1 MQGKNEQIKDIVHT
15 EKKARWNSDTKKF
28 FDEAEDHSLVLNAII
43 SLSCK
48 SQTGESFEELV
59 NALNDEKILRKI
71 KKINILDTTYLYRH
85 FYSEFSKYTDVKIPT
100 DWYMKN
106 KKAIEQIKA
115 EVELKCWAT
124 EIDSEDFRNCYKKI
138 MRDFQGDEN
147 GNGVNL
153 EFRDTVIAEAA
164 TNAYKHKK
172 DRKQCIDFILEE
184 CAHLCSSF
192 RSGGIIVYPMKL
204 YSTGDYIIEKYSLD
218 IKHISYRVSGN
229 EENDKEELYK
239 STTNKIDGITET
251 DIEAAVTNFMRNE
264 ATNMNF
270 FVVDKQGKLIHSNF
284 SLDRLINKK
293 LTAEEIDKN
302 AWAKTYEVIR
312 TGKMFVGEEKGRGG
326 RTYLSMK
333 TPLRVNGEI
342 EGAIGIS
349 IDVTDSKRVAIEKKR
364 AMDLEFLNRVQQLKL
379 KFQEEFTR
387 FISQMAHDI
396 TSPLV
401 SLEVFS
407 KTSKDLPKDQQCILR
422 GITSSIK
429 NIADELLQK
438 YKYSQKELDFPTQHC
453 VLVALTLFELLNQK
467 KMQYRKDD
475 IKINLFYDPT
485 VKYTFIN
492 IDQSEFSRIIS
503 ELIDRTVKNLVEK
516 KRIINVRF
524 IAKNSDAIIEI
535 LSSSKLV
542 NLNDISDIA
551 EKSLQGRVT
560 VSNDSKGSK
569 ITVTFPLAEQPSWI
583 STQIN
588 VRKDSIVMVLDND
601 ETAQKQW
608 ERLFKNHMDTVK
620 LKFCSDGQ
628 ETSDFVDSLSNEEKQ
643 NVCALINYE
652 STYSDS
658 EDILSTVLQCDLV
671 KQSVIM
677 TSAYNDNQ
685 LQEVIAA
692 AGAKMLP
699 KQFLKGINVI
709 VN

>member
-1 MQGKNEQIKDIVHT
+1 MKKNEQIKSSLQI
-15 EKKARWNSDTKKF
+15 EKKAKWNGDAKKF
-28 FDEAEDHSLVLNAII
+28 FDKAQDNSLVLNAII

-48 SQTGESFEELV
+48 SQTGEAFEELV
-59 NALNDEKILRKI
+59 NALNDERIIRKI
-71 KKINILDTTYLYRH
+71 KKVNILDTTYLYRH
-85 FYSEFSKYTDVKIPT
+85 FYSEFAKYTDVSIPT
-100 DWYMKN
+100 DWYLKN
-106 KKAIEQIKA
+106 KKAIEKIKA
-115 EVELKCWAT
+115 PVELKCWAT
-124 EIDSEDFRNCYKKI
+124 EIDSEDFRNCYKQI

-172 DRKQCIDFILEE
+172 DKQQCIDFILEE

-204 YSTGDYIIEKYSLD
+204 YSTGDYIIEKYSLG
-218 IKHISYRVSGN
+218 IKHISYRVSSN
-229 EENDKEELYK
+229 EESEIEESQK
-239 STTNKIDGITET
+239 SATKRTDSITEA
-251 DIEAAVTNFMRNE
+251 DIEATVTNFMRNE
-264 ATNMNF
+264 ATNINF

-302 AWAKTYEVIR
+302 AWMKTHEVIS
-312 TGKMFVGEEKGRGG
+312 TGQMFVGEEKGRGG

-333 TPLRVNGEI
+333 TPLQVNEEI

-349 IDVTDSKRVAIEKKR
+349 IDVTDTKRIAIEKKR
-364 AMDLEFLNRVQQLKL
+364 AMDLEFLNRIQQLKL
-379 KFQEEFTR
+379 KFQGEFTR

-407 KTSKDLPKDQQCILR
+407 KTSKDLPKDQQYILR

-429 NIADELLQK
+429 NIADELLEK
-438 YKYSQKELDFPTQHC
+438 YKYSRKEQDFSKQHC
-453 VLVALTLFELLNQK
+453 VLVALTLFELVNQK
-467 KMQYRKDD
+467 KAQYKKAD
-475 IKINLFYDPT
+475 IKINLFYEPA
-485 VKYTFIN
+485 VKYAFIN
-492 IDQSEFSRIIS
+492 IEEAEFSRIIS
-503 ELIDRTVKNLVEK
+503 DIIDKTVQNCAGN
-516 KRIINVRF
+516 RGIINVRF
-524 IAKNSDAIIEI
+524 SAKNSDAIIEV
-535 LSSSKLV
+535 SSNSKMANV
-542 NLNDISDIA
+542 SNISDIA
-551 EKSLQGRVT
+551 VQSSQGKVT
-560 VSNDSKGSK
+560 ASNDNEESK
-569 ITVTFPLAEQPSWI
+569 ITLTFPLAERPNWI

-601 ETAQKQW
+601 TASQKQW
-608 ERLFKNHMDTVK
+608 EKLFKNCMDTVK

-643 NVCALINYE
+643 NVCVLINYE

-699 KQFLKGINVI
+699 KQFLKGINVV